1 MKVFKTI
8 LSLAL
13 VLALACS
20 MPAVSVS
27 AADTSGLKEGIGFV
41 TASALRL
48 RSKPSTSSATLT
60 SAAKDEIVVILGRS
74 GEWYHV
80 LYGLTEGYMHSSYL
94 DVRAVE
100 NAELGYGEV
109 NYAAVNMRS
118 GPGTSYSRIAQSK
131 QGQLA
136 YIIGINN
143 GWYKV
148 IWQDQVCYIR
158 SDYLT
163 LTEAPYENRSSAK
176 SPLFF
181 RGGRSTGTK
190 VSAQVLKESKN
201 YISSDAYATTKA
213 KQIIETA
220 KRYIGVPYLWGGET
234 PSGFDCS
241 GFVQYVFRQNGI
253 LLNRTVVTQYQHGYA
268 VSKSNLAPGDLIF
281 FQNTYTTGL
290 SHIGIYIGNNQF
302 IHASS
307 SQGITISSLSNSY
320 WSAHYHSCRR
330 VL

>member
-1 MKVFKTI
+1 MKVFKSI

-27 AADTSGLKEGIGFV
+27 AAGTSGIKEGVGFV

-48 RSKPSTSSATLT
+48 RSQPNTNSSTIT
-60 SAAKDEIVVILGRS
+60 SAAKNEIVVILDKS

-80 LYGLTEGYMHSSYL
+80 LYNLREGYMHSSYL
-94 DVRAVE
+94 QVRATE
-100 NAELGYGEV
+100 NAELGYGKV
-109 NYAAVNMRS
+109 NAAAVNMRS
-118 GPGTSYSRIAQSK
+118 GPGTAYSPIGQSK
-131 QGQLA
+131 QGQMA
-136 YIIGINN
+136 YIIGINK

-148 IWQDQVCYIR
+148 LWQDRICYIR

-163 LTEAPYENRSSAK
+163 LTEIPYENRASAK

-181 RGGRSTGTK
+181 RGGRSTGTP
-190 VSAQVLKESKN
+190 VSAQVLQQSSN
-201 YISSDAYATTKA
+201 YIAPSKA
-213 KQIIETA
+213 QQIVDTA
-220 KRYIGVPYLWGGET
+220 KRYIGVPYVWGGET
-234 PSGFDCS
+234 PGGFDCS
-241 GFVQYVFRQNGI
+241 GFVQYVFKQNGI
-253 LLNRTVVTQYQHGYA
+253 SLNRTVVTQYRHGYA
-268 VSKSNLAPGDLIF
+268 VSKAQLQPGDLVF
-281 FQNTYTTGL
+281 FQNTYTSGL

-320 WSAHYHSCRR
+320 WAAHYHSSRR